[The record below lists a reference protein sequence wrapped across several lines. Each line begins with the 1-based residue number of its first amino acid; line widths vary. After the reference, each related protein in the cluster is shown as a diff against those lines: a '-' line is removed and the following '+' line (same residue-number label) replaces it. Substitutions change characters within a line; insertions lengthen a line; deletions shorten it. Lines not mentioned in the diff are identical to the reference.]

1 MKWFHRKTPY
11 SLYVTAMTQSW
22 ILKWCFM
29 LFLSDQTPTSTGWV
43 ISVKCLCC
51 PSPADLQAV
60 RVVSPGGVHGCYSL
74 KCHYRSKKDWLACEE
89 MEVLLLLS
97 FRTCNINVA
106 SWVVSTV
113 IYLERWFL
121 IARAKVKTEE
131 GQKGGW
137 DAGKQFSSSSD
148 MLCPVMCLCWL
159 CFWIL
164 VVKMPNGQ
172 FT

>member
-1 MKWFHRKTPY
+1 MVSQKD
-11 SLYVTAMTQSW
+11 SLFIICYCNDTVMD
-22 ILKWCFM
+22 FEMM
-29 LFLSDQTPTSTGWV
+29 LYAFLSDQTPTSTGWV

-89 MEVLLLLS
+89 MEVLLLFS
-97 FRTCNINVA
+97 FRPCNINVA

-148 MLCPVMCLCWL
+148 MLCPVMYLCWL